1 MSLPINSLY
10 SLTWGDYGTS
20 LVSAVQLLRCH
31 GDLVD
36 VTLAAGGR
44 SFPAHKIV
52 LCAASPFLLDLLK
65 NTPCKHPVVML
76 AGVNAND
83 LEALLEFVYRGEV
96 SVDHSQLPSLL
107 QAAHCLNI
115 QGLAPQTVSHKD
127 DNTTY
132 TTSIQLH
139 PTLVPQNHVK
149 AVIDVA
155 NNVCTTEEL
164 ITTLGPTQ
172 TVQAQVIETITPDQM
187 SDEVTKDVISQFLP
201 TRKRKQR
208 TKKTGNQGQT
218 GAATN
223 SAGGTQAAKVM
234 KTDDDGTTIQV
245 IVNNPDEAAPVPK
258 DIKKEANADGTTVDT
273 KEGIIKIKSKSQSE
287 QPATCPICQAVIR
300 QSRNLRRHL
309 ELRHFKKPG
318 VKKERVRKSKK
329 GQANANQANG
339 SNGTNAGTITV
350 TGDQVAQQAQQQV
363 VQQQQQ
369 AQQQQVQQ
377 AQQQQQN
384 TIDTTGTISVTVSQA
399 QAQQIEQAAANGQ
412 QHVVTQHENA
422 DGTTSLSIAQV
433 QTLDGHQLA
442 IGNLN
447 QNDADVDNGEG
458 DVYEIVE
465 GVDYDCIIDS
475 GVDVEIEEETGEVVE
490 QQQQQHQH
498 QQQHGVGAIV
508 LQEDDDGVGGG
519 VGGVG
524 GAMVNHVEEVEEDDD
539 DDVQE
544 IVMDAASVVRQADEM
559 MVGGDVSGD
568 TTDGVIIDATT
579 DDEEELLLHH
589 HHSHHHHHHQLQHSL
604 EVDEDDHHHQQQQ
617 HQQPNMSDDHHHHH
631 HQQQQQHHVHHV
643 VEEDDVEELSGV
655 VEELEEEE
663 IVQQFDGSTV
673 VTVTTARGNSSR
685 NAAHH
690 TGGIS
695 FVTADLPLSG
705 RRRIVRRTLGSV
717 LQDDVHP

>member
-76 AGVNAND
+76 AGVNAAD

-139 PTLVPQNHVK
+139 PTLVPQNHAVK
-149 AVIDVA
+149 AVIDVG
-155 NNVCTTEEL
+155 NNVCTEDL
-164 ITTLGPTQ
+164 ITTLTPTQ

-208 TKKTGNQGQT
+208 TKKPSQSGGQNITGVQ
-218 GAATN
+218 ATTTATV
-223 SAGGTQAAKVM
+223 SAGTGTQAAKVL
-234 KTDDDGTTIQV
+234 KTDEEGTIQTI
-245 IVNNPDEAAPVPK
+245 IVNSAEEAANVVK
-258 DIKKEANADGTTVDT
+258 DIKKEQQAAAAAAVAVTTVDGQSVVDS
-273 KEGIIKIKSKSQSE
+273 KDGIIKIKNKSQSE

-318 VKKERVRKSKK
+318 MKKERVKKSKQGNAN
-329 GQANANQANG
+329 GQANTSGTAG
-339 SNGTNAGTITV
+339 NGTGATTV
-350 TGDQVAQQAQQQV
+350 EQQQQAQA
-363 VQQQQQ
+363 QQQ
-369 AQQQQVQQ
+369 AQQQT
-377 AQQQQQN
+377 
-384 TIDTTGTISVTVSQA
+384 TIDTSGTISVTVSQA
-399 QAQQIEQAAANGQ
+399 QAQQLEQAAANGQ

-447 QNDADVDNGEG
+447 QATLIRTSESIEAGIIATHEPTLRPHTELFRVGNT
-458 DVYEIVE
+458 VYT
-465 GVDYDCIIDS
+465 
-475 GVDVEIEEETGEVVE
+475 IEERRP
-490 QQQQQHQH
+490 
-498 QQQHGVGAIV
+498 
-508 LQEDDDGVGGG
+508 D
-519 VGGVG
+519 
-524 GAMVNHVEEVEEDDD
+524 
-539 DDVQE
+539 
-544 IVMDAASVVRQADEM
+544 
-559 MVGGDVSGD
+559 
-568 TTDGVIIDATT
+568 
-579 DDEEELLLHH
+579 
-589 HHSHHHHHHQLQHSL
+589 
-604 EVDEDDHHHQQQQ
+604 
-617 HQQPNMSDDHHHHH
+617 QPNR
-631 HQQQQQHHVHHV
+631 
-643 VEEDDVEELSGV
+643 L
-655 VEELEEEE
+655 
-663 IVQQFDGSTV
+663 T
-673 VTVTTARGNSSR
+673 
-685 NAAHH
+685 
-690 TGGIS
+690 
-695 FVTADLPLSG
+695 
-705 RRRIVRRTLGSV
+705 
-717 LQDDVHP
+717 

>member
-1 MSLPINSLY
+1 MTMSLPINSLY

-149 AVIDVA
+149 AVIDVG

-208 TKKTGNQGQT
+208 TKKTANQGQA
-218 GAATN
+218 GAAAN

-234 KTDDDGTTIQV
+234 KTTDEDGTTIQV
-245 IVNNPDEAAPVPK
+245 IVNNPDEATPATPK
-258 DIKKEANADGTTVDT
+258 DIKKETNADGTPVDT

-329 GQANANQANG
+329 GQAANANQANG
-339 SNGTNAGTITV
+339 GNGTNPGNGTV
-350 TGDQVAQQAQQQV
+350 VAGDQVGQQAQQV
-363 VQQQQQ
+363 VQQQ

-377 AQQQQQN
+377 QGQQQT
-384 TIDTTGTISVTVSQA
+384 TIDSTGTISVTVSQA

-447 QNDADVDNGEG
+447 QATLIRTGEPIETG
-458 DVYEIVE
+458 IIATHEPTLRPHTELFRVGNTVYT
-465 GVDYDCIIDS
+465 
-475 GVDVEIEEETGEVVE
+475 IEERRT
-490 QQQQQHQH
+490 
-498 QQQHGVGAIV
+498 
-508 LQEDDDGVGGG
+508 
-519 VGGVG
+519 
-524 GAMVNHVEEVEEDDD
+524 
-539 DDVQE
+539 
-544 IVMDAASVVRQADEM
+544 
-559 MVGGDVSGD
+559 D
-568 TTDGVIIDATT
+568 TTNRLT
-579 DDEEELLLHH
+579 
-589 HHSHHHHHHQLQHSL
+589 
-604 EVDEDDHHHQQQQ
+604 
-617 HQQPNMSDDHHHHH
+617 
-631 HQQQQQHHVHHV
+631 
-643 VEEDDVEELSGV
+643 
-655 VEELEEEE
+655 
-663 IVQQFDGSTV
+663 
-673 VTVTTARGNSSR
+673 
-685 NAAHH
+685 
-690 TGGIS
+690 
-695 FVTADLPLSG
+695 
-705 RRRIVRRTLGSV
+705 
-717 LQDDVHP
+717 

>member
-139 PTLVPQNHVK
+139 PTLVPQNHAVK
-149 AVIDVA
+149 AVIDVG
-155 NNVCTTEEL
+155 NNVCTEDL
-164 ITTLGPTQ
+164 ITTLTPTQ
-172 TVQAQVIETITPDQM
+172 TVQAQVIETITPEQM

-201 TRKRKQR
+201 SRKRKPR
-208 TKKTGNQGQT
+208 TKKPSQSGGTNATGVVH
-218 GAATN
+218 ATATVT
-223 SAGGTQAAKVM
+223 AGGTNAAKVL
-234 KTDDDGTTIQV
+234 KTDEEGTIQTI
-245 IVNNPDEAAPVPK
+245 IVNSAEEAANVVK
-258 DIKKEANADGTTVDT
+258 DIKKEATADGASVVDS
-273 KEGIIKIKSKSQSE
+273 KDGIIKIKSKSQSE

-318 VKKERVRKSKK
+318 MKKERVRKNKQ
-329 GQANANQANG
+329 GNANGAQATAANG
-339 SNGTNAGTITV
+339 AVATTV
-350 TGDQVAQQAQQQV
+350 EQQQQV
-363 VQQQQQ
+363 
-369 AQQQQVQQ
+369 QVQQ
-377 AQQQQQN
+377 AQQ
-384 TIDTTGTISVTVSQA
+384 TAIDTAGTISVTVSQA
-399 QAQQIEQAAANGQ
+399 QAQQLEQAAANGQ

-447 QNDADVDNGEG
+447 QATLIRTGESIEAG
-458 DVYEIVE
+458 IIATHEPTLRPHTELFRVGNTVYT
-465 GVDYDCIIDS
+465 
-475 GVDVEIEEETGEVVE
+475 IEERRP
-490 QQQQQHQH
+490 
-498 QQQHGVGAIV
+498 
-508 LQEDDDGVGGG
+508 D
-519 VGGVG
+519 
-524 GAMVNHVEEVEEDDD
+524 
-539 DDVQE
+539 
-544 IVMDAASVVRQADEM
+544 
-559 MVGGDVSGD
+559 
-568 TTDGVIIDATT
+568 
-579 DDEEELLLHH
+579 
-589 HHSHHHHHHQLQHSL
+589 
-604 EVDEDDHHHQQQQ
+604 
-617 HQQPNMSDDHHHHH
+617 QPNR
-631 HQQQQQHHVHHV
+631 
-643 VEEDDVEELSGV
+643 L
-655 VEELEEEE
+655 
-663 IVQQFDGSTV
+663 T
-673 VTVTTARGNSSR
+673 
-685 NAAHH
+685 
-690 TGGIS
+690 
-695 FVTADLPLSG
+695 
-705 RRRIVRRTLGSV
+705 
-717 LQDDVHP
+717 

>member
-76 AGVNAND
+76 AGVNATD

-149 AVIDVA
+149 AVIDVG
-155 NNVCTTEEL
+155 NNVCTEDL
-164 ITTLGPTQ
+164 ITTLTPTQ
-172 TVQAQVIETITPDQM
+172 TVQAQVIETITPDQIT
-187 SDEVTKDVISQFLP
+187 DEVTNVKDVISQFLP

-208 TKKTGNQGQT
+208 TKKPANQGQA
-218 GAATN
+218 GASAN
-223 SAGGTQAAKVM
+223 NAGGAQVAKVM
-234 KTDDDGTTIQV
+234 KTDEDGTIHA
-245 IVNNPDEAAPVPK
+245 IVVSTDEGAAPVPK
-258 DIKKEANADGTTVDT
+258 DIKKESSADGTTDT

-318 VKKERVRKSKK
+318 AKKERVRKSKK
-329 GQANANQANG
+329 GQAGNSGQANG
-339 SNGTNAGTITV
+339 NNGTNAGNGTV
-350 TGDQVAQQAQQQV
+350 MTSEQAQQQQAQQQAHQQAQ
-363 VQQQQQ
+363 QQQQQ
-369 AQQQQVQQ
+369 AQQQQQT
-377 AQQQQQN
+377 

-399 QAQQIEQAAANGQ
+399 QAQQIEAAAANGQ

-447 QNDADVDNGEG
+447 QATLIRTGESIETG
-458 DVYEIVE
+458 IIATHEPTLRPHTELFRVGNTVYT
-465 GVDYDCIIDS
+465 
-475 GVDVEIEEETGEVVE
+475 IEE
-490 QQQQQHQH
+490 
-498 QQQHGVGAIV
+498 
-508 LQEDDDGVGGG
+508 
-519 VGGVG
+519 
-524 GAMVNHVEEVEEDDD
+524 
-539 DDVQE
+539 
-544 IVMDAASVVRQADEM
+544 
-559 MVGGDVSGD
+559 
-568 TTDGVIIDATT
+568 
-579 DDEEELLLHH
+579 
-589 HHSHHHHHHQLQHSL
+589 
-604 EVDEDDHHHQQQQ
+604 
-617 HQQPNMSDDHHHHH
+617 
-631 HQQQQQHHVHHV
+631 
-643 VEEDDVEELSGV
+643 
-655 VEELEEEE
+655 
-663 IVQQFDGSTV
+663 
-673 VTVTTARGNSSR
+673 
-685 NAAHH
+685 
-690 TGGIS
+690 
-695 FVTADLPLSG
+695 
-705 RRRIVRRTLGSV
+705 RRTDAPNRLT
-717 LQDDVHP
+717 

>member
-139 PTLVPQNHVK
+139 PTLVPQNHAVK
-149 AVIDVA
+149 AVIDVG
-155 NNVCTTEEL
+155 NNVCTEDL
-164 ITTLGPTQ
+164 ITTLTPTQ

-208 TKKTGNQGQT
+208 TKKISQSGGQNATGVQT
-218 GAATN
+218 TATVSASGAT
-223 SAGGTQAAKVM
+223 AAKVM
-234 KTDDDGTTIQV
+234 KADEEGTIQTI
-245 IVNNPDEAAPVPK
+245 IVNSAEEAANVVK
-258 DIKKEANADGTTVDT
+258 DIKKEASADGASVIDS
-273 KEGIIKIKSKSQSE
+273 KDGIIKIKNKSQSE

-318 VKKERVRKSKK
+318 MKKERVKK
-329 GQANANQANG
+329 NKQGNANGGQANTSG
-339 SNGTNAGTITV
+339 TGNGT
-350 TGDQVAQQAQQQV
+350 VATTAD
-363 VQQQQQ
+363 QQQ
-369 AQQQQVQQ
+369 AQQV
-377 AQQQQQN
+377 QQQN
-384 TIDTTGTISVTVSQA
+384 NIETAGTISVTVSQA
-399 QAQQIEQAAANGQ
+399 QAQQLEQAAANGQ

-447 QNDADVDNGEG
+447 QATLIRTGESIEAG
-458 DVYEIVE
+458 IIATHEPTLRPHTELFRVGNTVYT
-465 GVDYDCIIDS
+465 
-475 GVDVEIEEETGEVVE
+475 IEE
-490 QQQQQHQH
+490 
-498 QQQHGVGAIV
+498 
-508 LQEDDDGVGGG
+508 
-519 VGGVG
+519 
-524 GAMVNHVEEVEEDDD
+524 
-539 DDVQE
+539 
-544 IVMDAASVVRQADEM
+544 
-559 MVGGDVSGD
+559 
-568 TTDGVIIDATT
+568 
-579 DDEEELLLHH
+579 
-589 HHSHHHHHHQLQHSL
+589 
-604 EVDEDDHHHQQQQ
+604 
-617 HQQPNMSDDHHHHH
+617 
-631 HQQQQQHHVHHV
+631 
-643 VEEDDVEELSGV
+643 
-655 VEELEEEE
+655 
-663 IVQQFDGSTV
+663 
-673 VTVTTARGNSSR
+673 
-685 NAAHH
+685 
-690 TGGIS
+690 
-695 FVTADLPLSG
+695 
-705 RRRIVRRTLGSV
+705 RRPDQTNRLT
-717 LQDDVHP
+717 

>member
-139 PTLVPQNHVK
+139 PTLVPQNHAVK
-149 AVIDVA
+149 AVIDVG
-155 NNVCTTEEL
+155 NNVCTEDL
-164 ITTLGPTQ
+164 ITTLTPTQ

-208 TKKTGNQGQT
+208 TKKPSQSGGQNATGIQ
-218 GAATN
+218 ATATVT
-223 SAGGTQAAKVM
+223 AGGTNAAKVL
-234 KTDDDGTTIQV
+234 KADEEGTIQTI
-245 IVNNPDEAAPVPK
+245 IVNSAEEAANVVK
-258 DIKKEANADGTTVDT
+258 DIKKEATADGASVMESKD
-273 KEGIIKIKSKSQSE
+273 GIIKIKNKSQSE

-318 VKKERVRKSKK
+318 VKKERVKK
-329 GQANANQANG
+329 NKGNANGQANTSGANG
-339 SNGTNAGTITV
+339 TGAGNSSV
-350 TGDQVAQQAQQQV
+350 EQQQQAHA
-363 VQQQQQ
+363 QQQ
-369 AQQQQVQQ
+369 AQQQT
-377 AQQQQQN
+377 AIE
-384 TIDTTGTISVTVSQA
+384 TAGTISVTVSQA
-399 QAQQIEQAAANGQ
+399 QAQQLEQAAANGQ

-447 QNDADVDNGEG
+447 QATLIRTGESIEAG
-458 DVYEIVE
+458 IIATHEPTLRPHTELFRVGNTVYT
-465 GVDYDCIIDS
+465 
-475 GVDVEIEEETGEVVE
+475 IEERRP
-490 QQQQQHQH
+490 
-498 QQQHGVGAIV
+498 
-508 LQEDDDGVGGG
+508 D
-519 VGGVG
+519 
-524 GAMVNHVEEVEEDDD
+524 
-539 DDVQE
+539 
-544 IVMDAASVVRQADEM
+544 
-559 MVGGDVSGD
+559 
-568 TTDGVIIDATT
+568 
-579 DDEEELLLHH
+579 
-589 HHSHHHHHHQLQHSL
+589 
-604 EVDEDDHHHQQQQ
+604 
-617 HQQPNMSDDHHHHH
+617 QPNR
-631 HQQQQQHHVHHV
+631 
-643 VEEDDVEELSGV
+643 L
-655 VEELEEEE
+655 
-663 IVQQFDGSTV
+663 T
-673 VTVTTARGNSSR
+673 
-685 NAAHH
+685 
-690 TGGIS
+690 
-695 FVTADLPLSG
+695 
-705 RRRIVRRTLGSV
+705 
-717 LQDDVHP
+717 

>member
-139 PTLVPQNHVK
+139 PTLVPQHQAVK
-149 AVIDVA
+149 AVIDVG
-155 NNVCTTEEL
+155 NNVCTEDL
-164 ITTLGPTQ
+164 ITTLTPTQ

-208 TKKTGNQGQT
+208 VKKPSQSQGTNATGLVQQ
-218 GAATN
+218 ATATV
-223 SAGGTQAAKVM
+223 SAGGTQAAKVL
-234 KTDDDGTTIQV
+234 KTDEEGTIQTI
-245 IVNNPDEAAPVPK
+245 IVNSAEEAANVVK
-258 DIKKEANADGTTVDT
+258 DIKKEAQVVDGTSVIDT
-273 KEGIIKIKSKSQSE
+273 KDGIIKIKNKSQSE

-318 VKKERVRKSKK
+318 MKKERVKKSKQGNAN
-329 GQANANQANG
+329 GQANTSGSAGNG
-339 SNGTNAGTITV
+339 SGTEQ
-350 TGDQVAQQAQQQV
+350 QVQVQAQQQT
-363 VQQQQQ
+363 
-369 AQQQQVQQ
+369 
-377 AQQQQQN
+377 
-384 TIDTTGTISVTVSQA
+384 TIETAGTISVTVSQA
-399 QAQQIEQAAANGQ
+399 QAQQLEQAAANGQ

-447 QNDADVDNGEG
+447 QATLIRTSDSIEAGIIATHEPTLRPHTELFRVGNT
-458 DVYEIVE
+458 VYT
-465 GVDYDCIIDS
+465 
-475 GVDVEIEEETGEVVE
+475 IEERRP
-490 QQQQQHQH
+490 
-498 QQQHGVGAIV
+498 
-508 LQEDDDGVGGG
+508 D
-519 VGGVG
+519 
-524 GAMVNHVEEVEEDDD
+524 
-539 DDVQE
+539 
-544 IVMDAASVVRQADEM
+544 
-559 MVGGDVSGD
+559 
-568 TTDGVIIDATT
+568 
-579 DDEEELLLHH
+579 
-589 HHSHHHHHHQLQHSL
+589 
-604 EVDEDDHHHQQQQ
+604 
-617 HQQPNMSDDHHHHH
+617 QPNR
-631 HQQQQQHHVHHV
+631 
-643 VEEDDVEELSGV
+643 L
-655 VEELEEEE
+655 
-663 IVQQFDGSTV
+663 T
-673 VTVTTARGNSSR
+673 
-685 NAAHH
+685 
-690 TGGIS
+690 
-695 FVTADLPLSG
+695 
-705 RRRIVRRTLGSV
+705 
-717 LQDDVHP
+717 